1 MSNMKKVNSV
11 VRIPTSLD
19 GKFFRYWM
27 EFLEPFHK
35 LTSRELDIITA
46 FLKHRYEL
54 SKVIKDEE
62 ILDRVTMGEDTK
74 NKVREECNI
83 TPAHFQVIMGK
94 LRKNK
99 VIIDNKINPRF
110 IPNIT
115 EEHGTFQLM
124 LLFELK

>member
-1 MSNMKKVNSV
+1 MKKVNNV
-11 VRIPTSLD
+11 VRIPTSLK

-35 LTSRELDIITA
+35 LTDREIDIITA

-54 SKVIKDEE
+54 SKVIKDDE
-62 ILDRVTMGEDTK
+62 ILDKVTMGEDTK
-74 NKVREECNI
+74 RQIREECNI
-83 TPAHFQVIMGK
+83 TLPHFQVIMGK

-99 VIIDNKINPRF
+99 VIIDGKINPRF

-115 EEHGTFQLM
+115 EEEGNFQLM